1 MGSALSGQN
10 IIVNGVAPGIILT
23 DMQPQFKKQGDNLYT
38 DYNPV
43 KRVALPTEIAE
54 LVTFLLTDAANF
66 IVGQTICCDGG
77 YSLK

>member
-1 MGSALSGQN
+1 MVKN
-10 IIVNGVAPGIILT
+10 IIVNGLAPGIILT
-23 DMQPQFKKQGDNLYT
+23 DMQPQFQKQGDNLYT

-54 LVTFLLTDAANF
+54 LVILLTDAANF
-66 IVGQTICCDGG
+66 IVGQTICCDRG